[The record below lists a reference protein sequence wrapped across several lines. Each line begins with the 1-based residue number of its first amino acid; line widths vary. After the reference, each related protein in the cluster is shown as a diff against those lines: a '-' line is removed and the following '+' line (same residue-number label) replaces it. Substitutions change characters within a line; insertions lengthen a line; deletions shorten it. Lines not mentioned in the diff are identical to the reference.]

1 MARVKLT
8 NTDRSNSD
16 NTLTAFRHLFTS
28 SGVLTF
34 AICLSFLLMSS
45 TIKVELVRESIQ
57 LENLLY
63 LSGTSRIKYKN
74 SAFREKTVTTRT
86 AVHLPRKDRDRIR
99 LKTLIERLV
108 EENVKTSIFSKI
120 VSGWRQSSES
130 TTKRRKLMAKEIRGM
145 QYPSSCGKQLP

>member
-16 NTLTAFRHLFTS
+16 NTLRAFRHLFTS

-86 AVHLPRKDRDRIR
+86 AVHLPRNDRDRIR

-108 EENVKTSIFSKI
+108 RENVKTSIFSKI

-145 QYPSSCGKQLP
+145 QYPNSCGKQLP